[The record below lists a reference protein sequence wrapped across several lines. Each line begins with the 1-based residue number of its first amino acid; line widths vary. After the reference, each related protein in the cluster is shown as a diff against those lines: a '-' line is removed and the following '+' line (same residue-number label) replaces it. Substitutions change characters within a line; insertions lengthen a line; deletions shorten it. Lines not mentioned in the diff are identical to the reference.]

1 MKIRI
6 FAISVLAGLLVQGV
20 PSQSKIVFEHKLP
33 PGWMF
38 RKAAISPSGE
48 RAIFLF
54 QDLPSEARLA
64 GNIEKR
70 LQLFDKN
77 SNLTADLAMDDY
89 WLSDFTRDSRV
100 ILTQGTEEG
109 VSRIKVIDLNGKELF
124 NVPSEGRFP
133 EPALLGGEISLI
145 PRQGQIGPIS
155 IIDGETGRELFRY
168 EAVTVKPV
176 EADYTCFLSIG
187 KDGLFIVGMGAT
199 ISLKSYVA
207 GVKTIWRIQD
217 IGGNIVD
224 SRFLN
229 DEFLAV
235 EYERR
240 DYKADKFQRG
250 VAIIR
255 WRTGEILFNKQG
267 SQIAQQP
274 DSWYYLLS
282 ARNIFLQD
290 GALVFPGN
298 EGNGVLIPRR
308 PGNGAG
314 WDKDA
319 PKLVK
324 RADEPKNDPNK
335 TPRYRQKINGIY
347 IIDEGGDTI
356 RIEKLRYVDR

>member
-20 PSQSKIVFEHKLP
+20 PSPSKIVFEHKLP

-54 QDLPSEARLA
+54 QDLASEVRLA
-64 GNIEKR
+64 GNFEKR

-77 SNLTADLAMDDY
+77 GNLTADFAMDDY
-89 WLSDFTRDSRV
+89 WLSGFTRDSRV

-133 EPALLGGEISLI
+133 EPA
-145 PRQGQIGPIS
+145 
-155 IIDGETGRELFRY
+155 
-168 EAVTVKPV
+168 
-176 EADYTCFLSIG
+176 
-187 KDGLFIVGMGAT
+187 MGAT

-224 SRFLN
+224 SRSLN

-235 EYERR
+235 EYERP
-240 DYKADKFQRG
+240 K
-250 VAIIR
+250 
-255 WRTGEILFNKQG
+255 ILGK
-267 SQIAQQP
+267 SRPIA
-274 DSWYYLLS
+274 S
-282 ARNIFLQD
+282 A
-290 GALVFPGN
+290 
-298 EGNGVLIPRR
+298 
-308 PGNGAG
+308 AG
-314 WDKDA
+314 PA
-319 PKLVK
+319 
-324 RADEPKNDPNK
+324 
-335 TPRYRQKINGIY
+335 
-347 IIDEGGDTI
+347 
-356 RIEKLRYVDR
+356 